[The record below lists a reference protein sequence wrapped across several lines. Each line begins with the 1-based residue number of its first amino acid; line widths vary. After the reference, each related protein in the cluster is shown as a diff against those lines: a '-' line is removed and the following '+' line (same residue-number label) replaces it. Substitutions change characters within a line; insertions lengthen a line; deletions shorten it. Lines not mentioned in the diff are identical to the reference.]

1 MRRVLAVPSR
11 GQRSTQ
17 PAEASGCPRSLRSCA
32 VAAACALATLLVVSH
47 NAVPYRAVP
56 AELLGLDLASP
67 WSPAGG
73 PPAPE
78 TSMARQ
84 MQLGRGLALLESPIG
99 TSQLVSASIRAARAE
114 RGALAQERQVE
125 DGLEAELAVA
135 KRGNDGTGIFADAT
149 ADPST
154 LSDSE
159 LRASIVRLEGDLN
172 LLKGKPARKNMK
184 PSLAREP
191 SEAHELGAVEP
202 SEAQELGAIQQTLK
216 AVCFPPGRARS
227 RQSCATKGAE
237 GGNACAICA
246 LSRGW
251 LCVFWHS
258 PSLASVLCLMRLLSL
273 LPHRCC
279 SFPRC

>member
-1 MRRVLAVPSR
+1 MRRVLAFPSR
-11 GQRSTQ
+11 GQRTTQ
-17 PAEASGCPRSLRSCA
+17 PDQASGCPRSLKSCA
-32 VAAACALATLLVVSH
+32 AAAACALAAVLVLSR
-47 NAVPYRAVP
+47 NAFPYSAVP

-84 MQLGRGLALLESPIG
+84 IQLGRGLAVVESPIG
-99 TSQLVSASIRAARAE
+99 TSQLVSASMRAAPE

-125 DGLEAELAVA
+125 DGLEAELAVSR
-135 KRGNDGTGIFADAT
+135 RGNDGTRIFADAT

-154 LSDSE
+154 LSDTE

-191 SEAHELGAVEP
+191 SEAHELGTVEP
-202 SEAQELGAIQQTLK
+202 SETQELGAIQQTLR
-216 AVCFPPGRARS
+216 AVCFPPGRAGS
-227 RQSCATKGAE
+227 RQGCDK
-237 GGNACAICA
+237 
-246 LSRGW
+246 R
-251 LCVFWHS
+251 
-258 PSLASVLCLMRLLSL
+258 
-273 LPHRCC
+273 
-279 SFPRC
+279 